1 VICITIAI
9 KVVVVV
15 GGGVLSTEIPSVV
28 SRWAVVNKNH
38 VA

>member
-15 GGGVLSTEIPSVV
+15 VGVVSTEIPSLV